1 MKKNFTFFLNF
12 FGTANWLT
20 KEKMKELTD
29 AKKTKKLCKQ
39 ILEAKTDEE
48 RSKLKKQLY
57 AICWQGRWPEGA
69 KRNNETAE
77 STGCV
82 MLDLDHLDEDVRQY
96 WNSIKVEAKKNHLLV
111 AHITPSGEGLRL
123 VFPIPEGM
131 DIPEAQAYYTRK
143 LGLKNVDTCVKD
155 LARLSFVPERS
166 YWLYCAKDLFEGE
179 LPEVEAEKEL
189 PEAEPEV
196 EVTAKPEEGAPAPK
210 AAQKEYPQEY
220 KGIPYE
226 SIVSQLE
233 DQLGGKPEHGSRNN
247 FILSMACHLRHI
259 CDDDPEWI
267 AQILPHYGEEQTK
280 WRRTIESACSLKK
293 TQQFTKA
300 LRTAL
305 RLAGIQQDQADEEG
319 SPLPPRRPQ
328 RLPDVVWHL
337 CKNSPIQCRDMV
349 SQAIFP
355 ALNAHLKGVKFTMI
369 DGQER
374 EPALMSIQLAPQS
387 SGKGAVDAPIKC
399 ILEDIEARD
408 AVNRQREEEW
418 KRANRK
424 KSANKEKEERP
435 TDLCVQVVSSDMT
448 SAALAQK
455 LSDADGRFL
464 YTRMSELDMLFRMQ
478 GGCKNETLI
487 RAAFDLEDWGQER
500 VGADSV
506 TVKVTLRWNWNASCT
521 PHSSLPWLR
530 SKLTDGTV
538 SRLSF
543 STIFKSDSPFKYG
556 KYDDNYKA
564 ELRPYIDRLNNT
576 EPGVYICQE
585 ALELA
590 GKLQKQYLDLAE
602 LSDCE
607 VLKAYTFRAVAIALW
622 KGYIL
627 WLMNDKKWTTEIA
640 DFMEWSLDYDLW
652 LKQYFFE
659 SALEKAVAQTLVDG
673 RIKKNLLS
681 LLPDTFTKEQLIE
694 VRKAQGEPSEGLAK
708 KTTDCLKQWKKRGFV
723 LHNKEKN
730 LWEKTDKYKAR
741 IPDKKGD
748 R

>member
-1 MKKNFTFFLNF
+1 MNYSLFKTVSS
-12 FGTANWLT
+12 TA
-20 KEKMKELTD
+20 EELTM
-29 AKKTKKLCKQ
+29 TKLGKLTRSERVKNLCKQ
-39 ILEAKTDEE
+39 IREAETEDE
-48 RSKLKKQLY
+48 RAKAKKQLP
-57 AICWQGRWPEGA
+57 AICWQGHFPEGQ
-69 KRNNETAE
+69 KRSNVNAE

-82 MLDLDHLDEDVRQY
+82 MLDLDHLDEDVREY
-96 WNSIKVEAKKNHLLV
+96 WQRIKEEAKKYHLLV
-111 AHITPSGEGLRL
+111 AHITPSCTGLRL

-155 LARLSFVPERS
+155 LARLSFVPEHS

-179 LPEVEAEKEL
+179 LPELEAEKEL

-210 AAQKEYPQEY
+210 AAQKDYPQEY
-220 KGIPYE
+220 KGIPYV
-226 SIVSQLE
+226 SIVEQLE
-233 DQLGGKPEHGSRNN
+233 DQLGGKPAQGDRNN
-247 FILSMACHLRHI
+247 FIYRMACHLRHI
-259 CDDDPEWI
+259 CDDDAKWI
-267 AQILPHYGEEQTK
+267 ASYLPDYGEERTA
-280 WRRTIESACSLKK
+280 WMRTIESACSAKK

-305 RLAGIQQDQADEEG
+305 RLAGLQQDQADEEN
-319 SPLPPRRPQ
+319 SPLPPKRPR

-337 CKNSPIQCRDMV
+337 IKNSPIQCRDMV
-349 SQAIFP
+349 SQAVFP
-355 ALNAHLKGVKFTMI
+355 PLNAHLKGVKYTMV
-369 DGQER
+369 DEQER
-374 EPALMSIQLAPQS
+374 EPALMSIQMAPQS
-387 SGKGAVDAPIKC
+387 SGKGAVDAPIQC

-408 AVNRQREEEW
+408 AVNRQREDEW
-418 KRANRK
+418 KRKVRK
-424 KSANKEKEERP
+424 MGANKDKEERP
-435 TDLCVQVVSSDMT
+435 TDLCVQVITSDIT
-448 SAALAQK
+448 SAALNQK
-455 LSDADGRFL
+455 LLDADGSFL
-464 YTRMSELDMLFRMQ
+464 YTNMSELDMLFRMQ
-478 GGCKNETLI
+478 GGSANAKNDTLI
-487 RAAFDLEDWGQER
+487 RAAYDCAKWGQMR
-500 VGADSV
+500 VGAESV
-506 TVKVTLRWNWNASCT
+506 TAQVPLRFLFNASCT

-530 SKLTDGTV
+530 TKLMDGTV

-543 STIFKSDSPFKYG
+543 SSIFPSSAPFKYG

-564 ELRPYIDRLNNT
+564 QLKPYIDRLT
-576 EPGVYICQE
+576 STQPGVYTCQE

-659 SALEKAVAQTLVDG
+659 SALEKAVSQNLVDG

-681 LLPDTFTKEQLIE
+681 LLPDTFSKNDLYELK
-694 VRKAQGEPSEGLAK
+694 RAQGEDSEGLRTRA
-708 KTTDCLKQWKKRGFV
+708 DNCLKQWKKRGFV
-723 LHNKEKN
+723 LQNEQTRM
-730 LWEKTDKYKAR
+730 WQKTQKYKDR
-741 IPDKKGD
+741 IA
-748 R
+748 